1 MRKRNLTKS
10 LALVMA
16 LSTGLAGIGTYPLNA
31 KADIVSGT
39 EDVQQYVIK
48 LDAADTYEKISEE
61 YKTSI
66 IDDNITEVL
75 KDENIMVA
83 EMTEDE
89 AAELANTNGVETIEK
104 NVFVTG
110 STISNN
116 VDDKEDVFVGTDGE
130 NIHNISDIGEDGSL
144 YINEEP
150 ENTDISEEDKKNIE
164 WSLDVINANNGEYS
178 AGKEPVKVAVLD
190 SGVVATADID
200 VSKRINLIPGDEN
213 IEPLFEDFSG
223 HGTAIASIIA
233 GKDNGDGV
241 TGVNPDA
248 QIYSVKVLDEDNRAS
263 VSRIAEGIYKCID
276 ENADIINMSFGT
288 TTDSEILH
296 QAVKAAEDAG
306 ILMIA
311 AAGNRGESD
320 KQVEYPAAYPEVLA
334 VGATGTDAELSGIS
348 SDGEEVEVLAP
359 GENVAVLGIWDEV
372 NLMDGTSLSTA
383 EVTGAASVLLSMD
396 KSKSP
401 EFIRSL
407 LNTASNQ
414 NVGTGNAGIIDLSY
428 AISVYDEF
436 AGKFHEQDTEG
447 IVNTSEVKTYDEGDV
462 EASWKLLYHENAL
475 DGFKDLTASQRSI
488 LKKGLQYPDKYRF
501 GMARVEPL
509 NGFANYIADYIYL
522 GWLARYTYKNSIGS
536 ALINVGHPL
545 GDKNDNAKLS
555 MSKVREYVTHINS
568 AELKKTPQGDT
579 EGNWLDILGYI
590 PSSVSSTILRAD
602 QSYFIMGMAIHATM
616 DAYAHRGRVKGV
628 AYNGGEADDVKLE
641 GNYTEAQRHAFAL
654 RLTVAKKIAVDI
666 IEKWCE
672 AVRKNFQ
679 GVNDFSIVE
688 FYVGVHSDDSFKMQ
702 HFESYAKNSDGARWS
717 GRSSALKE
725 FFAIRTE

>member
-1 MRKRNLTKS
+1 
-10 LALVMA
+10 MA
-16 LSTGLAGIGTYPLNA
+16 VSTGLAGIGTYPLNA
-31 KADIVSGT
+31 KADIVSGI

-61 YKTSI
+61 YKTSV
-66 IDDNITEVL
+66 IDESITKVL
-75 KDENIMVA
+75 KDENIMVV

-89 AAELANTNGVETIEK
+89 AAELASNDGVETVEK
-104 NVFVTG
+104 DVFVTG

-116 VDDKEDVFVGTDGE
+116 VNDKEDVFVGTDGE
-130 NIHNISDIGEDGSL
+130 NIHDISDMEEDGSF
-144 YINEEP
+144 YIDGEP

-223 HGTAIASIIA
+223 HGTAVASIIA

-248 QIYSVKVLDEDNRAS
+248 QIYSVKVLDEDNKAS

-306 ILMIA
+306 ILMVA

-334 VGATGTDAELSGIS
+334 VGATGTDAELSGMS
-348 SDGEEVEVLAP
+348 SNGEEVEVLAP

-436 AGKFHEQDTEG
+436 VGKFHEQDTEG
-447 IVNTSEVKTYDEGDV
+447 IVNTREVKTYDEGDV
-462 EASWKLLYHENAL
+462 EASWKTAYHETIF
-475 DGFKDLTASQRSI
+475 DGYEGLSDSARRVI
-488 LKKGLQYPDKYRF
+488 KKGLIYPDKYKYNLE
-501 GMARVEPL
+501 RVQAL
-509 NGFANYIADYIYL
+509 NGFRNYIGDYIYL
-522 GWLARYTYKNSIGS
+522 AQLARNTYMNGLKK
-536 ALINVGHPL
+536 ALEDTKHPL
-545 GDKNDNAKLS
+545 GTGNTNGKESVQDVKNYIAAIDNFSNENKGG
-555 MSKVREYVTHINS
+555 VGGTW
-568 AELKKTPQGDT
+568 T
-579 EGNWLDILGYI
+579 DILGY
-590 PSSVSSTILRAD
+590 SAGTVTEEKLRND
-602 QSYFIMGMAIHATM
+602 QGRFIIGLAVHSAM
-616 DAYAHRGRVKGV
+616 DAYSHRGRVQGIP
-628 AYNGGEADDVKLE
+628 YDGTQADFQTLTG
-641 GNYTEAQRHAFAL
+641 GNYTQKQKEAFAL
-654 RLTVAKKIAVDI
+654 RWTVAKKVA
-666 IEKWCE
+666 E
-672 AVRKNFQ
+672 AIMGQWK
-679 GVNDFSIVE
+679 GEHSFSILQFHRPAHTYVE
-688 FYVGVHSDDSFKMQ
+688 GHEDETFTMQ
-702 HFESYAKNSDGARWS
+702 HFLAYAKNSDGSDWS
-717 GRSSALKE
+717 GRKAEVQK
-725 FFAIRTE
+725 FFSDRTE

>member
-16 LSTGLAGIGTYPLNA
+16 VSTGLAGIGTYPLNA

-104 NVFVTG
+104 DVFVTG

-178 AGKEPVKVAVLD
+178 VGKEPVKVAVLD

-200 VSKRINLIPGDEN
+200 VSKRINLIPWDEN
-213 IEPLFEDFSG
+213 IELLFEDFSG
-223 HGTAIASIIA
+223 HGTAIASIIS

-306 ILMIA
+306 ILMVA

-436 AGKFHEQDTEG
+436 VGKFHEQDTEG
-447 IVNTSEVKTYDEGDV
+447 IVNTREVKTYDEGDV
-462 EASWKLLYHENAL
+462 EASWKTAYHETIF
-475 DGFKDLTASQRSI
+475 DGYEGLSDSARRVI
-488 LKKGLQYPDKYRF
+488 KKGLIYPDKYKYNLE
-501 GMARVEPL
+501 RVQAL
-509 NGFANYIADYIYL
+509 NGFRNYIGDYIYL
-522 GWLARYTYKNSIGS
+522 AQLSRNTYMNGLKK
-536 ALINVGHPL
+536 ALEDTKHPL
-545 GDKNDNAKLS
+545 GTGNTNGKESVQDVKNYIAAIDNFSNENKGG
-555 MSKVREYVTHINS
+555 VGGTW
-568 AELKKTPQGDT
+568 T
-579 EGNWLDILGYI
+579 DILGY
-590 PSSVSSTILRAD
+590 SAGTVTEEKLRND
-602 QSYFIMGMAIHATM
+602 QGRFIIGLAVHSAM
-616 DAYAHRGRVKGV
+616 DAYSHRGRVQGIP
-628 AYNGGEADDVKLE
+628 YDGTQADFQTLTG
-641 GNYTEAQRHAFAL
+641 GNYTQKQKEAFAL
-654 RLTVAKKIAVDI
+654 RWTVAKKVA
-666 IEKWCE
+666 E
-672 AVRKNFQ
+672 AIMGQWK
-679 GVNDFSIVE
+679 GEHSFSILQFHRPAHTYVE
-688 FYVGVHSDDSFKMQ
+688 GHEDETFTMQ
-702 HFESYAKNSDGARWS
+702 HFLAYAKNSDGSDWS
-717 GRSSALKE
+717 GRKAEVQK
-725 FFAIRTE
+725 FFSDRTE

>member
-1 MRKRNLTKS
+1 
-10 LALVMA
+10 MA
-16 LSTGLAGIGTYPLNA
+16 VSTGLAGIGTYPLNA
-31 KADIVSGT
+31 KADIVSGI

-61 YKTSI
+61 YKTSV
-66 IDDNITEVL
+66 IDESITKVL
-75 KDENIMVA
+75 KDENIMVV

-89 AAELANTNGVETIEK
+89 AAELASNDGVETVEK
-104 NVFVTG
+104 DVFVTG

-116 VDDKEDVFVGTDGE
+116 VNDKEDVFVGTDGE

-200 VSKRINLIPGDEN
+200 VSKRINLIPWDEN
-213 IEPLFEDFSG
+213 IELLFEDFSG
-223 HGTAIASIIA
+223 HGTAIASIIS

-306 ILMIA
+306 ILMVA

-414 NVGTGNAGIIDLSY
+414 NAGTGNAGIIDLSY
-428 AISVYDEF
+428 AISVYNEF

-447 IVNTSEVKTYDEGDV
+447 IVNTRKVKTYDEGDV
-462 EASWKLLYHENAL
+462 EASWKTAYHETIF
-475 DGFKDLTASQRSI
+475 DGYEGLSDSARRVI
-488 LKKGLQYPDKYRF
+488 KKGLIYPDKYKYNLE
-501 GMARVEPL
+501 RVQAL
-509 NGFANYIADYIYL
+509 NGFRNYIGDYIYL
-522 GWLARYTYKNSIGS
+522 AQLARNTYMNGLKK
-536 ALINVGHPL
+536 ALEDTKHPL
-545 GDKNDNAKLS
+545 GTGNTNGKESVQDVKNYIAAIDNFS
-555 MSKVREYVTHINS
+555 NEN
-568 AELKKTPQGDT
+568 
-579 EGNWLDILGYI
+579 EGGVGGTWTDILGYS
-590 PSSVSSTILRAD
+590 PKTVTEERLRND
-602 QSYFIMGMAIHATM
+602 QGRFIIGLAVHSAM
-616 DAYAHRGRVKGV
+616 DAYSHRGRVQGIP
-628 AYNGGEADDVKLE
+628 YDGTQADFQTLTG
-641 GNYTEAQRHAFAL
+641 GNYTQKQKEAFAL
-654 RLTVAKKIAVDI
+654 RWTVAKKVA
-666 IEKWCE
+666 E
-672 AVRKNFQ
+672 AIMGQWK
-679 GVNDFSIVE
+679 GEHSFSILQFHRPAHTYVE
-688 FYVGVHSDDSFKMQ
+688 GHEDETFTMQ
-702 HFESYAKNSDGARWS
+702 HFLAYAKNSDGSGWS
-717 GRSSALKE
+717 GRKAEVQK
-725 FFAIRTE
+725 FFSDRTE

>member
-1 MRKRNLTKS
+1 
-10 LALVMA
+10 MA
-16 LSTGLAGIGTYPLNA
+16 VSTGLAGIGTYPLNA
-31 KADIVSGT
+31 KADIVSGI

-61 YKTSI
+61 YKTSV
-66 IDDNITEVL
+66 IDESITKVL
-75 KDENIMVA
+75 KDENIMVV

-89 AAELANTNGVETIEK
+89 AAELASNDGVETVEK
-104 NVFVTG
+104 DVFVTG

-116 VDDKEDVFVGTDGE
+116 VNDKEDVFVGTDGE

-200 VSKRINLIPGDEN
+200 VSKRINLIPWDEN
-213 IEPLFEDFSG
+213 IELLFEDFSG
-223 HGTAIASIIA
+223 HGTAIASIIS

-306 ILMIA
+306 ILMVA

-414 NVGTGNAGIIDLSY
+414 NAGTGNAGIIDLSY

-447 IVNTSEVKTYDEGDV
+447 IVNTRKVKTYDEGDV
-462 EASWKLLYHENAL
+462 EASWKTAYHETIF
-475 DGFKDLTASQRSI
+475 DGYEGLSDSARRVI
-488 LKKGLQYPDKYRF
+488 KKGLIYPDKYKYNLE
-501 GMARVEPL
+501 RVQAL
-509 NGFANYIADYIYL
+509 NGFRNYIGDYIYL
-522 GWLARYTYKNSIGS
+522 AQLARNTYMNG
-536 ALINVGHPL
+536 
-545 GDKNDNAKLS
+545 
-555 MSKVREYVTHINS
+555 
-568 AELKKTPQGDT
+568 LKKAGVTLNRKMLSEIAIADPQGFT
-579 EGNWLDILGYI
+579 
-590 PSSVSSTILRAD
+590 
-602 QSYFIMGMAIHATM
+602 
-616 DAYAHRGRVKGV
+616 
-628 AYNGGEADDVKLE
+628 
-641 GNYTEAQRHAFAL
+641 AL
-654 RLTVAKKIAVDI
+654 VEKAKA
-666 IEKWCE
+666 
-672 AVRKNFQ
+672 
-679 GVNDFSIVE
+679 
-688 FYVGVHSDDSFKMQ
+688 
-702 HFESYAKNSDGARWS
+702 
-717 GRSSALKE
+717 AL
-725 FFAIRTE
+725 

>member
-16 LSTGLAGIGTYPLNA
+16 VSTGLAGIGTYPLNA

-104 NVFVTG
+104 DVFVTG

-178 AGKEPVKVAVLD
+178 VGKEPVKVAVLD

-306 ILMIA
+306 ILMVA

-436 AGKFHEQDTEG
+436 VGKFHEQDTEG
-447 IVNTSEVKTYDEGDV
+447 IVNTREVKTYDEGDV
-462 EASWKLLYHENAL
+462 EASWKTAYHETIF
-475 DGFKDLTASQRSI
+475 DGYEGLSDSARRVI
-488 LKKGLQYPDKYRF
+488 KKGLIYPDKYKYNLE
-501 GMARVEPL
+501 RVQAL
-509 NGFANYIADYIYL
+509 NGFRNYIGDYIYL
-522 GWLARYTYKNSIGS
+522 AQLARNTYMNGLKK
-536 ALINVGHPL
+536 ALEDTKHPL
-545 GDKNDNAKLS
+545 GTGNTNGKESVQDVKNYIAAIDNFSNENKGG
-555 MSKVREYVTHINS
+555 VGGTW
-568 AELKKTPQGDT
+568 T
-579 EGNWLDILGYI
+579 DILGY
-590 PSSVSSTILRAD
+590 SAGTVTEEKLRND
-602 QSYFIMGMAIHATM
+602 QGRFIIGLAVHSAM
-616 DAYAHRGRVKGV
+616 DAYSHRGRVQGIPYDGTQ
-628 AYNGGEADDVKLE
+628 ADFQTLTGGGEL
-641 GNYTEAQRHAFAL
+641 YTKTKR
-654 RLTVAKKIAVDI
+654 
-666 IEKWCE
+666 
-672 AVRKNFQ
+672 
-679 GVNDFSIVE
+679 SIC
-688 FYVGVHSDDSFKMQ
+688 
-702 HFESYAKNSDGARWS
+702 FEMDCC
-717 GRSSALKE
+717 
-725 FFAIRTE
+725 

>member
-1 MRKRNLTKS
+1 MET
-10 LALVMA
+10 V
-16 LSTGLAGIGTYPLNA
+16 
-31 KADIVSGT
+31 
-39 EDVQQYVIK
+39 
-48 LDAADTYEKISEE
+48 EK
-61 YKTSI
+61 
-66 IDDNITEVL
+66 D
-75 KDENIMVA
+75 
-83 EMTEDE
+83 
-89 AAELANTNGVETIEK
+89 
-104 NVFVTG
+104 VFVTG

-116 VDDKEDVFVGTDGE
+116 VNDKEDVFVGTDGE
-130 NIHNISDIGEDGSL
+130 NIHDISDMEEDGSF
-144 YINEEP
+144 YIDGEP

-223 HGTAIASIIA
+223 HGTAVASIIA

-248 QIYSVKVLDEDNRAS
+248 QIYSVKVLDEDNKAS

-306 ILMIA
+306 ILMVA

-348 SDGEEVEVLAP
+348 SNGEEVEVLAP

-372 NLMDGTSLSTA
+372 NLMDGTSLSAA

-407 LNTASNQ
+407 LNVDSSQ
-414 NVGTGNAGIIDLSY
+414 NIGTGNAGIIDLSY

-436 AGKFHEQDTEG
+436 AGKFHEQAAEE
-447 IVNTSEVKTYDEGDV
+447 IVNTREVKTYDEGDV
-462 EASWKLLYHENAL
+462 EASWKLSYHESAL
-475 DGFKDLTASQRSI
+475 DSFKDLESGQRKI

-501 GMARVEPL
+501 NMERVEPL
-509 NGFANYIADYIYL
+509 NGFANYIGDYIYL
-522 GWLARYTYKNSIGS
+522 CWLARYTYKNNLED
-536 ALINVGHPL
+536 ALKNVAHPL
-545 GDKNDNAKLS
+545 GDGNTNGDK
-555 MSKVREYVTHINS
+555 SKATVKTYMRHIS
-568 AELKKTPQGDT
+568 D
-579 EGNWLDILGYI
+579 EGKWTDILGYS
-590 PSSVSSTILRAD
+590 PVVPPESVVRKD
-602 QSYFIMGMAIHATM
+602 QAYFMIGMAIHATM
-616 DAYAHRGRVKGV
+616 DSYAHRGRVKGV
-628 AYNGGEADDVKLE
+628 PYNGSQADDIILE
-641 GNYTEAQRHAFAL
+641 GNYTQAQKNAFAL
-654 RLTVAKKIAVDI
+654 RLTIAKKIAIII
-666 IEKWCE
+666 IEKWCTD
-672 AVRKNFQ
+672 VRNNFQ
-679 GVNDFSIVE
+679 GIEDFSIME
-688 FYVGVHSDDSFKMQ
+688 FYISDHEYGTFTMEHFKT
-702 HFESYAKNSDGARWS
+702 YAQNSDRARWAN
-717 GRSSALKE
+717 RSSVLKT
-725 FFAIRTE
+725 FFTDRTE

>member
-16 LSTGLAGIGTYPLNA
+16 VSTGLAGIGTYPLNA

-61 YKTSI
+61 YKTSV
-66 IDDNITEVL
+66 IDESITKVL
-75 KDENIMVA
+75 KDENIMVV

-89 AAELANTNGVETIEK
+89 AAELASNDGVETVEK
-104 NVFVTG
+104 DVFVTG

-116 VDDKEDVFVGTDGE
+116 VNDKEDVFVGTDGE
-130 NIHNISDIGEDGSL
+130 NIHDISDMEEDGSF
-144 YINEEP
+144 YIDGEP

-223 HGTAIASIIA
+223 HGTAVASIIA

-248 QIYSVKVLDEDNRAS
+248 QIYSVKVLDEDNKAS

-306 ILMIA
+306 ILMVA

-334 VGATGTDAELSGIS
+334 VGATGTDAELSGMS
-348 SDGEEVEVLAP
+348 SNGEEVEVLAP

-436 AGKFHEQDTEG
+436 VGKFHEQDTEG
-447 IVNTSEVKTYDEGDV
+447 IVNTREVKTYDEGDV
-462 EASWKLLYHENAL
+462 EASWKTAYHETIF
-475 DGFKDLTASQRSI
+475 DGYEGLSDSARRVI
-488 LKKGLQYPDKYRF
+488 KKGLIYPDKYKYNLE
-501 GMARVEPL
+501 RVQAL
-509 NGFANYIADYIYL
+509 NGFRNYIGDYIYL
-522 GWLARYTYKNSIGS
+522 AQLARNTYMNGLKK
-536 ALINVGHPL
+536 ALEDTKHPL
-545 GDKNDNAKLS
+545 GTGNTNGKESVQDVKNYIAAIDNFSNENKGG
-555 MSKVREYVTHINS
+555 VGGTW
-568 AELKKTPQGDT
+568 T
-579 EGNWLDILGYI
+579 DILGY
-590 PSSVSSTILRAD
+590 SAGTVTEEKLRND
-602 QSYFIMGMAIHATM
+602 QGRFIIGLAVHSAM
-616 DAYAHRGRVKGV
+616 DAYSHRGRVQGIP
-628 AYNGGEADDVKLE
+628 YDGTQADFQTLTG
-641 GNYTEAQRHAFAL
+641 GNYTQKQKEAFAL
-654 RLTVAKKIAVDI
+654 RWTVAKKVA
-666 IEKWCE
+666 E
-672 AVRKNFQ
+672 AIMGQWK
-679 GVNDFSIVE
+679 GEHSFSILQFHRPAHTYVE
-688 FYVGVHSDDSFKMQ
+688 GHEDETFTMQ
-702 HFESYAKNSDGARWS
+702 HFLAYAKNSDGSDWS
-717 GRSSALKE
+717 GRKAEVQK
-725 FFAIRTE
+725 FFSDRTE

>member
-1 MRKRNLTKS
+1 
-10 LALVMA
+10 
-16 LSTGLAGIGTYPLNA
+16 
-31 KADIVSGT
+31 
-39 EDVQQYVIK
+39 
-48 LDAADTYEKISEE
+48 
-61 YKTSI
+61 
-66 IDDNITEVL
+66 
-75 KDENIMVA
+75 MVA

-104 NVFVTG
+104 DVFVTG

-178 AGKEPVKVAVLD
+178 VGKEPVKVAVLD

-306 ILMIA
+306 ILMVA

-383 EVTGAASVLLSMD
+383 EVTGAASVLLSID

-436 AGKFHEQDTEG
+436 VGKFHEQDTEG
-447 IVNTSEVKTYDEGDV
+447 IVNTREVKTYDEGDV
-462 EASWKLLYHENAL
+462 EASWKTAYHETIF
-475 DGFKDLTASQRSI
+475 DGYEGLSDSARRVI
-488 LKKGLQYPDKYRF
+488 KKGLIYPDKYKYNLE
-501 GMARVEPL
+501 RVQAL
-509 NGFANYIADYIYL
+509 NGFRNYIGDYIYL
-522 GWLARYTYKNSIGS
+522 AQLARNTYMNGLKK
-536 ALINVGHPL
+536 ALEDTKHPL
-545 GDKNDNAKLS
+545 GTGNTNGKESVQDVKNYIAAIDNFSNENKGG
-555 MSKVREYVTHINS
+555 VGGTW
-568 AELKKTPQGDT
+568 T
-579 EGNWLDILGYI
+579 DILGY
-590 PSSVSSTILRAD
+590 SAGTVTEEKLRND
-602 QSYFIMGMAIHATM
+602 QGRFIIGLAVHSAM
-616 DAYAHRGRVKGV
+616 DAYSHRGRVQGIP
-628 AYNGGEADDVKLE
+628 YDGTQADFQTLTG
-641 GNYTEAQRHAFAL
+641 GNYTQKQKEAFAL
-654 RLTVAKKIAVDI
+654 RWTVAKKVA
-666 IEKWCE
+666 E
-672 AVRKNFQ
+672 AIMGQWK
-679 GVNDFSIVE
+679 GEHSFSILQFHRPAHTYVE
-688 FYVGVHSDDSFKMQ
+688 GHEDETFTMQ
-702 HFESYAKNSDGARWS
+702 HFLAYAKNSDGSDWS
-717 GRSSALKE
+717 GRKAEVQK
-725 FFAIRTE
+725 FFSDRTE

>member
-16 LSTGLAGIGTYPLNA
+16 VSTGLAGIGTYPLNA

-104 NVFVTG
+104 DVFVTG

-178 AGKEPVKVAVLD
+178 VGKEPVKVAVLD

-200 VSKRINLIPGDEN
+200 VSKRINLISGDEN

-306 ILMIA
+306 ILMVA

-436 AGKFHEQDTEG
+436 VGKFHEQDTEG
-447 IVNTSEVKTYDEGDV
+447 IVNTREVKTYDEGDV
-462 EASWKLLYHENAL
+462 EASWKTAYHETIF
-475 DGFKDLTASQRSI
+475 DGYEGLSDSARRVI
-488 LKKGLQYPDKYRF
+488 KKGLIYPDKYKYNLE
-501 GMARVEPL
+501 RVQAL
-509 NGFANYIADYIYL
+509 NGFRNYIGDYIYL
-522 GWLARYTYKNSIGS
+522 AQLARNTYMNGLKK
-536 ALINVGHPL
+536 ALEDTKHPL
-545 GDKNDNAKLS
+545 GTGNTNGKESVQDVKNYIAAIDNFSNENKGG
-555 MSKVREYVTHINS
+555 VGGTW
-568 AELKKTPQGDT
+568 T
-579 EGNWLDILGYI
+579 DILGY
-590 PSSVSSTILRAD
+590 SAGTVTEEKLRND
-602 QSYFIMGMAIHATM
+602 QGRFIIGLAVHSAM
-616 DAYAHRGRVKGV
+616 DAYSHRGRVQGIP
-628 AYNGGEADDVKLE
+628 YDGTQADFQTLTG
-641 GNYTEAQRHAFAL
+641 GNYTQKQKEAFAL
-654 RLTVAKKIAVDI
+654 RWTVAKKVA
-666 IEKWCE
+666 E
-672 AVRKNFQ
+672 AIMGQWK
-679 GVNDFSIVE
+679 GEHSFSILQFHRPAHTYVE
-688 FYVGVHSDDSFKMQ
+688 GHEDETSTMQ
-702 HFESYAKNSDGARWS
+702 HFLAYAKNSDGSDWS
-717 GRSSALKE
+717 GRKAEVQK
-725 FFAIRTE
+725 FFSDRTE

>member
-16 LSTGLAGIGTYPLNA
+16 VSTGLAGIGTYPLNA

-104 NVFVTG
+104 DVFVTG

-178 AGKEPVKVAVLD
+178 VGKEPVKVAVLD

-223 HGTAIASIIA
+223 HGMAIASIIA

-306 ILMIA
+306 ILMVA

-436 AGKFHEQDTEG
+436 VGKFHEQDTEG
-447 IVNTSEVKTYDEGDV
+447 IVNTREVKTYDEGDV
-462 EASWKLLYHENAL
+462 EASWKTAYHETIF
-475 DGFKDLTASQRSI
+475 DGYEGLSDSARRVI
-488 LKKGLQYPDKYRF
+488 KKGLIYPDKYKYNLE
-501 GMARVEPL
+501 RVQAL
-509 NGFANYIADYIYL
+509 NGFRNYIGDYIYL
-522 GWLARYTYKNSIGS
+522 AQLARNTYMNGLKK
-536 ALINVGHPL
+536 ALEDTKHPL
-545 GDKNDNAKLS
+545 GTGNTNGKESVQDVKNYIAAIDNFSNENKGG
-555 MSKVREYVTHINS
+555 VGGTW
-568 AELKKTPQGDT
+568 T
-579 EGNWLDILGYI
+579 DILGY
-590 PSSVSSTILRAD
+590 SAGTVTEEKLRND
-602 QSYFIMGMAIHATM
+602 QGRFIIGLAVHSAM
-616 DAYAHRGRVKGV
+616 DAYSHRGRVQGIP
-628 AYNGGEADDVKLE
+628 YDGTQADFQTLTG
-641 GNYTEAQRHAFAL
+641 GNYTQKQKEAFAL
-654 RLTVAKKIAVDI
+654 RWTVAKKVA
-666 IEKWCE
+666 E
-672 AVRKNFQ
+672 AIMGQWK
-679 GVNDFSIVE
+679 GEHSFSILQFHRPAHTYVE
-688 FYVGVHSDDSFKMQ
+688 GHEDETFTMQ
-702 HFESYAKNSDGARWS
+702 HFLAYAKNSDGSDWS
-717 GRSSALKE
+717 GRKAEVQK
-725 FFAIRTE
+725 FFSDRTE

>member
-1 MRKRNLTKS
+1 MRKRNLIKS

-16 LSTGLAGIGTYPLNA
+16 VSTGLAGIGTYPLNA
-31 KADIVSGT
+31 KADIVSGI

-61 YKTSI
+61 YKTSV
-66 IDDNITEVL
+66 IDESITKVL
-75 KDENIMVA
+75 KDENIMVV

-89 AAELANTNGVETIEK
+89 AAELASNDGVETVEK
-104 NVFVTG
+104 DVFVTG

-116 VDDKEDVFVGTDGE
+116 VNDKEDVFVGTDGE
-130 NIHNISDIGEDGSL
+130 NIHDISDMEEDGSF
-144 YINEEP
+144 YIDGEP

-223 HGTAIASIIA
+223 HGTAVASIIA

-248 QIYSVKVLDEDNRAS
+248 QIYSVKVLDEDNKAS

-306 ILMIA
+306 ILMVA

-334 VGATGTDAELSGIS
+334 VGATGTDAELSGMS
-348 SDGEEVEVLAP
+348 SNGEEVEVLAP

-436 AGKFHEQDTEG
+436 VGKFHEQDTEG
-447 IVNTSEVKTYDEGDV
+447 IVNTREVKTYDEGDV
-462 EASWKLLYHENAL
+462 EASWKTAYHETIF
-475 DGFKDLTASQRSI
+475 DGYEGLSDSARRVI
-488 LKKGLQYPDKYRF
+488 KKGLIYPDKYKYNLE
-501 GMARVEPL
+501 RVQAL
-509 NGFANYIADYIYL
+509 NGFRNYIGDYIYL
-522 GWLARYTYKNSIGS
+522 AQLARNTYMNGLKK
-536 ALINVGHPL
+536 ALEDTKHPL
-545 GDKNDNAKLS
+545 GTGNTNGKESVQDVKNYIAAIDNFSNENKGG
-555 MSKVREYVTHINS
+555 VGGTW
-568 AELKKTPQGDT
+568 T
-579 EGNWLDILGYI
+579 DILGY
-590 PSSVSSTILRAD
+590 SAGTVTEEKLRND
-602 QSYFIMGMAIHATM
+602 QGRFIIGLAVHSAM
-616 DAYAHRGRVKGV
+616 DAYSHRGRVQGIP
-628 AYNGGEADDVKLE
+628 YDGTQADFQTLTG
-641 GNYTEAQRHAFAL
+641 GNYTQKQKEAFAL
-654 RLTVAKKIAVDI
+654 RWTVAKKVA
-666 IEKWCE
+666 E
-672 AVRKNFQ
+672 AIMGQWK
-679 GVNDFSIVE
+679 GEHSFSILQFHRPAHTYVE
-688 FYVGVHSDDSFKMQ
+688 GHEDETFTMQ
-702 HFESYAKNSDGARWS
+702 HFLAYAKNSDGSDWS
-717 GRSSALKE
+717 GRKAEVQK
-725 FFAIRTE
+725 FFSDRTE

>member
-16 LSTGLAGIGTYPLNA
+16 VSTGLAGIGTYPLNA

-104 NVFVTG
+104 DVFVTG

-178 AGKEPVKVAVLD
+178 VGKEPVKVAVLD

-306 ILMIA
+306 ILMVA

-436 AGKFHEQDTEG
+436 VGKFHEQDTEG
-447 IVNTSEVKTYDEGDV
+447 IVNTREVKTYDEGDV
-462 EASWKLLYHENAL
+462 EASWKTAYHETIF
-475 DGFKDLTASQRSI
+475 DGYEGLSDSARRVI
-488 LKKGLQYPDKYRF
+488 KKGLIYPDKYKYNLE
-501 GMARVEPL
+501 RVQAL
-509 NGFANYIADYIYL
+509 NGFRNYIGDYIYL
-522 GWLARYTYKNSIGS
+522 AQLARNTYMNGLKK
-536 ALINVGHPL
+536 ALEDTKHPL
-545 GDKNDNAKLS
+545 GTGNTNGKESVQDVKNYIAAIDNFSNENKGG
-555 MSKVREYVTHINS
+555 VGGTW
-568 AELKKTPQGDT
+568 T
-579 EGNWLDILGYI
+579 DILGY
-590 PSSVSSTILRAD
+590 SAGTVTEEKLRND
-602 QSYFIMGMAIHATM
+602 QGCFIIGLAVHSAM
-616 DAYAHRGRVKGV
+616 DAYSHRGRVQGIP
-628 AYNGGEADDVKLE
+628 YDGTQADFQTLTG
-641 GNYTEAQRHAFAL
+641 GNYTQKQKEAFAL
-654 RLTVAKKIAVDI
+654 RWTVAKKVA
-666 IEKWCE
+666 E
-672 AVRKNFQ
+672 AIMGQWK
-679 GVNDFSIVE
+679 GEHSFSILQFHRPAHTYVE
-688 FYVGVHSDDSFKMQ
+688 GHEDETFTMQ
-702 HFESYAKNSDGARWS
+702 HFLAYAKNSDGSDWS
-717 GRSSALKE
+717 GRKAEVQK
-725 FFAIRTE
+725 FFSDRTE

>member
-16 LSTGLAGIGTYPLNA
+16 VSTGLAGIGTYPLNA

-104 NVFVTG
+104 DVFVTG

-178 AGKEPVKVAVLD
+178 VGKEPVKVAVLD

-306 ILMIA
+306 ILMVA

-436 AGKFHEQDTEG
+436 VGKFHEQDTEG
-447 IVNTSEVKTYDEGDV
+447 IVNTREVKTYDEGDV
-462 EASWKLLYHENAL
+462 EASWKTAYHETIF
-475 DGFKDLTASQRSI
+475 DGYEGLSDSARRVI
-488 LKKGLQYPDKYRF
+488 KKGLIYPDKYKYNLE
-501 GMARVEPL
+501 RVQAL
-509 NGFANYIADYIYL
+509 NGFRNYIGDYIYL
-522 GWLARYTYKNSIGS
+522 AQLARNTYMNGLKK
-536 ALINVGHPL
+536 ALEDTKHPL
-545 GDKNDNAKLS
+545 GTGNTNGKESVQDVKNYIAAIDNFSNENKGG
-555 MSKVREYVTHINS
+555 VGGTW
-568 AELKKTPQGDT
+568 T
-579 EGNWLDILGYI
+579 DILGY
-590 PSSVSSTILRAD
+590 SAGTVTEEKLRND
-602 QSYFIMGMAIHATM
+602 QGRFIIGLAVHSAM
-616 DAYAHRGRVKGV
+616 DAYSHRGRV
-628 AYNGGEADDVKLE
+628 
-641 GNYTEAQRHAFAL
+641 
-654 RLTVAKKIAVDI
+654 
-666 IEKWCE
+666 
-672 AVRKNFQ
+672 Q
-679 GVNDFSIVE
+679 GIP
-688 FYVGVHSDDSFKMQ
+688 Y
-702 HFESYAKNSDGARWS
+702 DG
-717 GRSSALKE
+717 
-725 FFAIRTE
+725 T

>member
-16 LSTGLAGIGTYPLNA
+16 VSTGLAGIGTYPLNA

-104 NVFVTG
+104 DVFVTG

-178 AGKEPVKVAVLD
+178 VGKEPVKVAVLD

-306 ILMIA
+306 ILMVA

-436 AGKFHEQDTEG
+436 VGKFHEQDTEG
-447 IVNTSEVKTYDEGDV
+447 IVNTREVKTYDEGDV
-462 EASWKLLYHENAL
+462 EASWKTAYHETIF
-475 DGFKDLTASQRSI
+475 DGYEGLSDSARRVI
-488 LKKGLQYPDKYRF
+488 KKGLIYPDKYKYNLE
-501 GMARVEPL
+501 RVQAL
-509 NGFANYIADYIYL
+509 NGFRNYIGDYIYL
-522 GWLARYTYKNSIGS
+522 AQLARNTYMNGLKK
-536 ALINVGHPL
+536 ALEDTKHPL
-545 GDKNDNAKLS
+545 GTGNTNGKESVQDVKNYIAAIDNFSNENKGG
-555 MSKVREYVTHINS
+555 VGGTW
-568 AELKKTPQGDT
+568 T
-579 EGNWLDILGYI
+579 DILGY
-590 PSSVSSTILRAD
+590 SAGTVTEEKLRND
-602 QSYFIMGMAIHATM
+602 QGRFIIGLAVHSAM
-616 DAYAHRGRVKGV
+616 DAYSHRGRVQGIPYDGTQ
-628 AYNGGEADDVKLE
+628 ADFQTLTGGIIHK
-641 GNYTEAQRHAFAL
+641 N
-654 RLTVAKKIAVDI
+654 KK
-666 IEKWCE
+666 K
-672 AVRKNFQ
+672 
-679 GVNDFSIVE
+679 
-688 FYVGVHSDDSFKMQ
+688 H
-702 HFESYAKNSDGARWS
+702 
-717 GRSSALKE
+717 LL
-725 FFAIRTE
+725 

>member
-16 LSTGLAGIGTYPLNA
+16 VSTGLAGIGTYPLNA

-104 NVFVTG
+104 DVFVTG

-130 NIHNISDIGEDGSL
+130 NIHNISDIGEDGSH

-178 AGKEPVKVAVLD
+178 VGKEPVKVAVLD

-306 ILMIA
+306 ILMEA
-311 AAGNRGESD
+311 AAGNRVESD

-436 AGKFHEQDTEG
+436 VGKFHEQDTEG
-447 IVNTSEVKTYDEGDV
+447 IVNTREVKTYDEGDV
-462 EASWKLLYHENAL
+462 EASWKTAYHETIF
-475 DGFKDLTASQRSI
+475 DGYEGLSDSARRVI
-488 LKKGLQYPDKYRF
+488 KKGLIYPDKYKYNLE
-501 GMARVEPL
+501 RVQAL
-509 NGFANYIADYIYL
+509 NGFRNYIGDYIYL
-522 GWLARYTYKNSIGS
+522 AQLARNTYMNGLKK
-536 ALINVGHPL
+536 ALEDTKHPL
-545 GDKNDNAKLS
+545 GTGNTNGKESVQDVKNYIAAIDNFSNENKGG
-555 MSKVREYVTHINS
+555 VGGTW
-568 AELKKTPQGDT
+568 T
-579 EGNWLDILGYI
+579 DILGY
-590 PSSVSSTILRAD
+590 SAGTVTEEKLRND
-602 QSYFIMGMAIHATM
+602 QGRFIIGLAVHSAM
-616 DAYAHRGRVKGV
+616 DAYSHRGRVQGIP
-628 AYNGGEADDVKLE
+628 YDGTQADFQTLTG
-641 GNYTEAQRHAFAL
+641 GNYTQKQKEAFAL
-654 RLTVAKKIAVDI
+654 RWTVAKKVA
-666 IEKWCE
+666 E
-672 AVRKNFQ
+672 AIMGQWK
-679 GVNDFSIVE
+679 GEHSFSILQFHRPAHTYVE
-688 FYVGVHSDDSFKMQ
+688 GHEDETFTMQ
-702 HFESYAKNSDGARWS
+702 HFLAYAKNSDGSDWS
-717 GRSSALKE
+717 GRKAEVQK
-725 FFAIRTE
+725 FFSDRTE

>member
-16 LSTGLAGIGTYPLNA
+16 VSTGLAGIGTYPLNA

-104 NVFVTG
+104 DVFVTG

-178 AGKEPVKVAVLD
+178 VGKEPVKVAVLD

-306 ILMIA
+306 ILMVA

-436 AGKFHEQDTEG
+436 VGKFHEQDTEG
-447 IVNTSEVKTYDEGDV
+447 IVNTREVKTYDEGDV
-462 EASWKLLYHENAL
+462 EASWKTAYHETIF
-475 DGFKDLTASQRSI
+475 DGYEGLSDSARRVI
-488 LKKGLQYPDKYRF
+488 KKGLIYPDKYKYNLE
-501 GMARVEPL
+501 RVQAL
-509 NGFANYIADYIYL
+509 NGFRNYIGDYIYL
-522 GWLARYTYKNSIGS
+522 AQLARNTYMNGLKK
-536 ALINVGHPL
+536 ALEDTKHPL
-545 GDKNDNAKLS
+545 GTGNTNGKESVQDVKNYIAAIDNFSNENKGG
-555 MSKVREYVTHINS
+555 VGGTW
-568 AELKKTPQGDT
+568 T
-579 EGNWLDILGYI
+579 DILGY
-590 PSSVSSTILRAD
+590 SAGTVTEEKLRND
-602 QSYFIMGMAIHATM
+602 QGRFIIGLAVHSAM
-616 DAYAHRGRVKGV
+616 DAYSHRGRVQGIPYDGTQ
-628 AYNGGEADDVKLE
+628 ADFQTLTGG
-641 GNYTEAQRHAFAL
+641 GNYTQKQKEAFAL
-654 RLTVAKKIAVDI
+654 RWTVAKKVA
-666 IEKWCE
+666 E
-672 AVRKNFQ
+672 AIMGQWK
-679 GVNDFSIVE
+679 GEHSFSILQFHRPAHTYVE
-688 FYVGVHSDDSFKMQ
+688 GHEDETFTMQ
-702 HFESYAKNSDGARWS
+702 HFLAYAKNSDGSDWS
-717 GRSSALKE
+717 GRKAEVQK
-725 FFAIRTE
+725 FFSDRTE

>member
-16 LSTGLAGIGTYPLNA
+16 VSTGLAGIGTYPLNA

-104 NVFVTG
+104 DVFVTG

-178 AGKEPVKVAVLD
+178 VGKEPVKVAVLD

-306 ILMIA
+306 ILMVA

-436 AGKFHEQDTEG
+436 VGKFHEQDTEG
-447 IVNTSEVKTYDEGDV
+447 IVNTREVKTYDEGDV
-462 EASWKLLYHENAL
+462 EASWKTAYHETIF
-475 DGFKDLTASQRSI
+475 DGYEGLSDSARRVI
-488 LKKGLQYPDKYRF
+488 KKGLIYPDKYKYNLE
-501 GMARVEPL
+501 RVQAL
-509 NGFANYIADYIYL
+509 NGFRNYIGDYIYL
-522 GWLARYTYKNSIGS
+522 AQLARNTYMNGLKK
-536 ALINVGHPL
+536 ALEDTKHPL
-545 GDKNDNAKLS
+545 GTGNTNGKESVQAVS
-555 MSKVREYVTHINS
+555 YTH
-568 AELKKTPQGDT
+568 
-579 EGNWLDILGYI
+579 
-590 PSSVSSTILRAD
+590 LRAHET
-602 QSYFIMGMAIHATM
+602 S
-616 DAYAHRGRVKGV
+616 V
-628 AYNGGEADDVKLE
+628 
-641 GNYTEAQRHAFAL
+641 
-654 RLTVAKKIAVDI
+654 
-666 IEKWCE
+666 
-672 AVRKNFQ
+672 
-679 GVNDFSIVE
+679 
-688 FYVGVHSDDSFKMQ
+688 
-702 HFESYAKNSDGARWS
+702 
-717 GRSSALKE
+717 
-725 FFAIRTE
+725 

>member
-16 LSTGLAGIGTYPLNA
+16 VSTGLAGIGTYPLNA

-104 NVFVTG
+104 DVFVTG

-178 AGKEPVKVAVLD
+178 VGKEPVKVAVLD

-200 VSKRINLIPGDEN
+200 VSKRINLISGDEN

-263 VSRIAEGIYKCID
+263 VSLIAEGIYKCID

-306 ILMIA
+306 ILMVA

-436 AGKFHEQDTEG
+436 VGKFHEQDTEG
-447 IVNTSEVKTYDEGDV
+447 IVNTREVKTYDEGDV
-462 EASWKLLYHENAL
+462 EASWKTAYHETIF
-475 DGFKDLTASQRSI
+475 DGYEGLSDSARRVI
-488 LKKGLQYPDKYRF
+488 KKGLIYPDKYKYNLE
-501 GMARVEPL
+501 RVQAL
-509 NGFANYIADYIYL
+509 NGFRNYIGDYIYL
-522 GWLARYTYKNSIGS
+522 AQLARNTYMNGLKK
-536 ALINVGHPL
+536 ALEDTKHPL
-545 GDKNDNAKLS
+545 GTGNTNGKESVQDVKNYIAAIDNFSNENKGG
-555 MSKVREYVTHINS
+555 VGGTW
-568 AELKKTPQGDT
+568 T
-579 EGNWLDILGYI
+579 DILGY
-590 PSSVSSTILRAD
+590 SAGTVTEEKLRND
-602 QSYFIMGMAIHATM
+602 QGRFIIGLAVHSAM
-616 DAYAHRGRVKGV
+616 DAYSHRGRVQGIP
-628 AYNGGEADDVKLE
+628 YDGTQADFQTLTG
-641 GNYTEAQRHAFAL
+641 GNYTQKQKEAFAL
-654 RLTVAKKIAVDI
+654 RWTVAKKVA
-666 IEKWCE
+666 E
-672 AVRKNFQ
+672 AIMGQWK
-679 GVNDFSIVE
+679 GEHSFSILQFHRPAHTYVE
-688 FYVGVHSDDSFKMQ
+688 GHEDETFTMQ
-702 HFESYAKNSDGARWS
+702 HFLAYAKNSDGDRKS
-717 GRSSALKE
+717 VV
-725 FFAIRTE
+725 

>member
-1 MRKRNLTKS
+1 MRKRKKKKS

-16 LSTGLAGIGTYPLNA
+16 VSTGLAGIGTYPLNA

-104 NVFVTG
+104 DVFVTG

-178 AGKEPVKVAVLD
+178 VGKEPVKVAVLD

-200 VSKRINLIPGDEN
+200 VSKRINLISGDEN

-306 ILMIA
+306 ILMVA

-436 AGKFHEQDTEG
+436 VGKFHEQDTEG
-447 IVNTSEVKTYDEGDV
+447 IVNTREVKTYDEGDV
-462 EASWKLLYHENAL
+462 EASWKTAYHETIF
-475 DGFKDLTASQRSI
+475 DGYEGLSDSARRVI
-488 LKKGLQYPDKYRF
+488 KKGLIYPDKYKYNLE
-501 GMARVEPL
+501 RVQAL
-509 NGFANYIADYIYL
+509 NGFRNYIGDYIYL
-522 GWLARYTYKNSIGS
+522 AQLARNTYMNGLKK
-536 ALINVGHPL
+536 ALEDTKHPL
-545 GDKNDNAKLS
+545 GTGNTNGKESVQDVKNYIAAIDNFSNENKGG
-555 MSKVREYVTHINS
+555 VGGTW
-568 AELKKTPQGDT
+568 T
-579 EGNWLDILGYI
+579 DILGY
-590 PSSVSSTILRAD
+590 SAGTVTEEKLRND
-602 QSYFIMGMAIHATM
+602 QGRFIIGLAVHSAM
-616 DAYAHRGRVKGV
+616 DAYSHRGRVQGIP
-628 AYNGGEADDVKLE
+628 YDGTQADFQTLTG
-641 GNYTEAQRHAFAL
+641 GNYTQKQKEAFAL
-654 RLTVAKKIAVDI
+654 RWTVAKKVA
-666 IEKWCE
+666 E
-672 AVRKNFQ
+672 AIMGQWK
-679 GVNDFSIVE
+679 GEHSFSILQFHRPAHTYVE
-688 FYVGVHSDDSFKMQ
+688 GHEDETFTMQ
-702 HFESYAKNSDGARWS
+702 HFLAYAKNSDGSDWS
-717 GRSSALKE
+717 GRKAEVQK
-725 FFAIRTE
+725 FFSDRTE

>member
-16 LSTGLAGIGTYPLNA
+16 VSTGLAGIGTYPLNA

-104 NVFVTG
+104 DVFVTG

-178 AGKEPVKVAVLD
+178 VGKEPVKVAVLD

-306 ILMIA
+306 ILMVA

-436 AGKFHEQDTEG
+436 VGKFHEQDTEG
-447 IVNTSEVKTYDEGDV
+447 IVNTREVKTYDEGDV
-462 EASWKLLYHENAL
+462 EASWKTAYHETIF
-475 DGFKDLTASQRSI
+475 DGYEGLSDSARRVI
-488 LKKGLQYPDKYRF
+488 KKGLIYPDKYKYNLE
-501 GMARVEPL
+501 RVQAL
-509 NGFANYIADYIYL
+509 NGFRNYIGDYIYL
-522 GWLARYTYKNSIGS
+522 AQLARNTYMNGLKK
-536 ALINVGHPL
+536 ALEDTKHPL
-545 GDKNDNAKLS
+545 GTGNTNGKESVQDVKNYIAAIDNFSNENKGG
-555 MSKVREYVTHINS
+555 VGGTW
-568 AELKKTPQGDT
+568 T
-579 EGNWLDILGYI
+579 DILGY
-590 PSSVSSTILRAD
+590 SAGTVTEEKLRND
-602 QSYFIMGMAIHATM
+602 QGRFIIGLAVHSAM
-616 DAYAHRGRVKGV
+616 DAYSHRGRVQGIPYDGTQ
-628 AYNGGEADDVKLE
+628 ADFQTLTGGGIIHK
-641 GNYTEAQRHAFAL
+641 N
-654 RLTVAKKIAVDI
+654 KK
-666 IEKWCE
+666 K
-672 AVRKNFQ
+672 
-679 GVNDFSIVE
+679 
-688 FYVGVHSDDSFKMQ
+688 H
-702 HFESYAKNSDGARWS
+702 
-717 GRSSALKE
+717 LL
-725 FFAIRTE
+725 

>member
-16 LSTGLAGIGTYPLNA
+16 VSTGLAGIGTYPLNA

-104 NVFVTG
+104 DVFVTG

-178 AGKEPVKVAVLD
+178 VGKEPVKVAVLD

-200 VSKRINLIPGDEN
+200 VSKRINLISGDEN

-306 ILMIA
+306 ILMV
-311 AAGNRGESD
+311 GSR
-320 KQVEYPAAYPEVLA
+320 VYCLA
-334 VGATGTDAELSGIS
+334 C
-348 SDGEEVEVLAP
+348 
-359 GENVAVLGIWDEV
+359 
-372 NLMDGTSLSTA
+372 
-383 EVTGAASVLLSMD
+383 
-396 KSKSP
+396 
-401 EFIRSL
+401 
-407 LNTASNQ
+407 
-414 NVGTGNAGIIDLSY
+414 
-428 AISVYDEF
+428 
-436 AGKFHEQDTEG
+436 
-447 IVNTSEVKTYDEGDV
+447 
-462 EASWKLLYHENAL
+462 
-475 DGFKDLTASQRSI
+475 
-488 LKKGLQYPDKYRF
+488 
-501 GMARVEPL
+501 
-509 NGFANYIADYIYL
+509 
-522 GWLARYTYKNSIGS
+522 S
-536 ALINVGHPL
+536 A
-545 GDKNDNAKLS
+545 
-555 MSKVREYVTHINS
+555 
-568 AELKKTPQGDT
+568 
-579 EGNWLDILGYI
+579 
-590 PSSVSSTILRAD
+590 
-602 QSYFIMGMAIHATM
+602 
-616 DAYAHRGRVKGV
+616 
-628 AYNGGEADDVKLE
+628 
-641 GNYTEAQRHAFAL
+641 
-654 RLTVAKKIAVDI
+654 
-666 IEKWCE
+666 
-672 AVRKNFQ
+672 
-679 GVNDFSIVE
+679 
-688 FYVGVHSDDSFKMQ
+688 
-702 HFESYAKNSDGARWS
+702 
-717 GRSSALKE
+717 
-725 FFAIRTE
+725 

>member
-16 LSTGLAGIGTYPLNA
+16 VSTGLAGIGTYPLNA

-89 AAELANTNGVETIEK
+89 AAELANANGVETIEK
-104 NVFVTG
+104 DVFVTG

-306 ILMIA
+306 ILMVA

-320 KQVEYPAAYPEVLA
+320 RQVEYPAAYPEVLA

-414 NVGTGNAGIIDLSY
+414 NVGTGNAGIVDLSY

-447 IVNTSEVKTYDEGDV
+447 IVNTREVKTYDEGDV
-462 EASWKLLYHENAL
+462 EASWKTVYHETVF
-475 DGFKDLTASQRSI
+475 DGYNGLSDGAKRVI
-488 LKKGLQYPDKYRF
+488 KKGLIYPDKY
-501 GMARVEPL
+501 
-509 NGFANYIADYIYL
+509 
-522 GWLARYTYKNSIGS
+522 K
-536 ALINVGHPL
+536 
-545 GDKNDNAKLS
+545 
-555 MSKVREYVTHINS
+555 
-568 AELKKTPQGDT
+568 
-579 EGNWLDILGYI
+579 
-590 PSSVSSTILRAD
+590 
-602 QSYFIMGMAIHATM
+602 
-616 DAYAHRGRVKGV
+616 
-628 AYNGGEADDVKLE
+628 
-641 GNYTEAQRHAFAL
+641 
-654 RLTVAKKIAVDI
+654 
-666 IEKWCE
+666 
-672 AVRKNFQ
+672 
-679 GVNDFSIVE
+679 
-688 FYVGVHSDDSFKMQ
+688 
-702 HFESYAKNSDGARWS
+702 
-717 GRSSALKE
+717 
-725 FFAIRTE
+725 

>member
-16 LSTGLAGIGTYPLNA
+16 VSTGLAGIGTYPLNA
-31 KADIVSGT
+31 KADIVSGI

-61 YKTSI
+61 YKTSV
-66 IDDNITEVL
+66 IDESITKVL
-75 KDENIMVA
+75 KDENIMVV

-89 AAELANTNGVETIEK
+89 AAELASNDGVETIEK
-104 NVFVTG
+104 DVFVTG

-116 VDDKEDVFVGTDGE
+116 VNDKEDVFVGTDGE
-130 NIHNISDIGEDGSL
+130 NIHDISDMEEDGSF
-144 YINEEP
+144 YIDGEP
-150 ENTDISEEDKKNIE
+150 ENTDISEEDKKNIK
-164 WSLDVINANNGEYS
+164 WSLDVINANNEEYS

-200 VSKRINLIPGDEN
+200 VSKRINLIPGEEN

-263 VSRIAEGIYKCID
+263 VSRIAEGIYKCIN
-276 ENADIINMSFGT
+276 ENIDIINMSFGT

-306 ILMIA
+306 ILMVA
-311 AAGNRGESD
+311 AAGNRGEGD

-348 SDGEEVEVLAP
+348 SDGEELEVLAP

-372 NLMDGTSLSTA
+372 ILMDGTSLSAA

-414 NVGTGNAGIIDLSY
+414 NIGTGNVGIIDLSY

-436 AGKFHEQDTEG
+436 AGKFQEQDTEG
-447 IVNTSEVKTYDEGDV
+447 IANTREVKTYDEEDV
-462 EASWKLLYHENAL
+462 EASWKLSYHE
-475 DGFKDLTASQRSI
+475 SI
-488 LKKGLQYPDKYRF
+488 LGSFNGLSNTQSRIVKKGLQYPDQYRF
-501 GMARVEPL
+501 GMSVQPL
-509 NGFANYIADYIYL
+509 SGFANYIGDYIYL
-522 GWLARYTYKNSIGS
+522 GRLARYTYNNSLNG
-536 ALINVGHPL
+536 ALQNVVHPL
-545 GDKNDNAKLS
+545 GIGNSNGDSSVKI
-555 MSKVREYVTHINS
+555 VRNYMGY
-568 AELKKTPQGDT
+568 LDT
-579 EGNWLDILGYI
+579 ERWQDILGYS
-590 PSSVSSTILRAD
+590 PVVPTESVVRKD
-602 QSYFIMGMAIHATM
+602 QAYFIIGMAIHATM

-628 AYNGGEADDVKLE
+628 PYNGAEADDVKLE
-641 GNYTEAQRHAFAL
+641 GNYTQTQKNAFAL
-654 RLTVAKKIAVDI
+654 RLTVAKTVAKKIMTKWQSD
-666 IEKWCE
+666 EK
-672 AVRKNFQ
+672 KNFQ
-679 GVNDFSIVE
+679 GIVDFSIKE
-688 FYVGVHSDDSFKMQ
+688 FYTIDHKNETFTMQ
-702 HFESYAKNSDGARWS
+702 HFKAYAENSDGNNWS
-717 GRSSALKE
+717 GRASEVKK
-725 FFAIRTE
+725 FFADRTE

>member
-16 LSTGLAGIGTYPLNA
+16 VSTGLAGIGTYPLNA

-104 NVFVTG
+104 DVFVTG

-178 AGKEPVKVAVLD
+178 VGKEPVKVAVLD

-233 GKDNGDGV
+233 GKDNGDRV

-306 ILMIA
+306 ILMVA

-436 AGKFHEQDTEG
+436 VGKFHEQDTEG
-447 IVNTSEVKTYDEGDV
+447 IVNTREVKTYDEGDV
-462 EASWKLLYHENAL
+462 EASWKTAYHETIF
-475 DGFKDLTASQRSI
+475 DGYEGLSDSARRVI
-488 LKKGLQYPDKYRF
+488 KKGLIYPDKYKYNLE
-501 GMARVEPL
+501 RVQAL
-509 NGFANYIADYIYL
+509 NGFRNYIGDYIYL
-522 GWLARYTYKNSIGS
+522 AQLARNTYMNGLKK
-536 ALINVGHPL
+536 ALEDTKHPL
-545 GDKNDNAKLS
+545 GTGNTNGKESVQDVKNYIAAIDNFSNENKGG
-555 MSKVREYVTHINS
+555 VGGTW
-568 AELKKTPQGDT
+568 T
-579 EGNWLDILGYI
+579 DILGY
-590 PSSVSSTILRAD
+590 SAGTVTEEKLRND
-602 QSYFIMGMAIHATM
+602 QGRFIIGLAVHSAM
-616 DAYAHRGRVKGV
+616 DAYSHRGRVQGIP
-628 AYNGGEADDVKLE
+628 YDGTQADFQTLTG
-641 GNYTEAQRHAFAL
+641 GNYTQKQKEAFAL
-654 RLTVAKKIAVDI
+654 RWTVAKKVA
-666 IEKWCE
+666 E
-672 AVRKNFQ
+672 AIMGQWK
-679 GVNDFSIVE
+679 GEHSFSILQFHRPAHTYVE
-688 FYVGVHSDDSFKMQ
+688 GHEDETFTMQ
-702 HFESYAKNSDGARWS
+702 HFLAYAKNSDGSDWS
-717 GRSSALKE
+717 GRKAEVQK
-725 FFAIRTE
+725 FFSDRTE

>member
-16 LSTGLAGIGTYPLNA
+16 VSTGLAGIGTYPLNA

-104 NVFVTG
+104 DVFVTG

-178 AGKEPVKVAVLD
+178 VGKEPVKVAVLD

-200 VSKRINLIPGDEN
+200 VSKRINLIPWDEN
-213 IEPLFEDFSG
+213 IELLFEDFSG
-223 HGTAIASIIA
+223 HGTAIASIIS

-306 ILMIA
+306 ILMVA

-436 AGKFHEQDTEG
+436 VGKFHEQDTEG
-447 IVNTSEVKTYDEGDV
+447 IVNTREVKTYDEGDV
-462 EASWKLLYHENAL
+462 EASWKTAYHETIF
-475 DGFKDLTASQRSI
+475 DGYEGLSDSARRVI
-488 LKKGLQYPDKYRF
+488 KKGLIYPDKYKYNLE
-501 GMARVEPL
+501 RVQAL
-509 NGFANYIADYIYL
+509 NGFRNYIGDYIYL
-522 GWLARYTYKNSIGS
+522 AQLARNTYMNGLKK
-536 ALINVGHPL
+536 ALEDTKHPL
-545 GDKNDNAKLS
+545 GTGNTNGKESVQDVKNYIAAIDNFSNENKGG
-555 MSKVREYVTHINS
+555 VGGTW
-568 AELKKTPQGDT
+568 T
-579 EGNWLDILGYI
+579 DILGY
-590 PSSVSSTILRAD
+590 SAGTVTEEKLRND
-602 QSYFIMGMAIHATM
+602 QGRFIIGLAVHSAM
-616 DAYAHRGRVKGV
+616 DAYSHRGRVQGIP
-628 AYNGGEADDVKLE
+628 YDGTQADFQTLTG
-641 GNYTEAQRHAFAL
+641 GNYTQKQKEAFAL
-654 RLTVAKKIAVDI
+654 RWTVAKKVA
-666 IEKWCE
+666 E
-672 AVRKNFQ
+672 AIMGQWK
-679 GVNDFSIVE
+679 GEHSFSILQFHRPAHTYVE
-688 FYVGVHSDDSFKMQ
+688 GHEDETFTMQ
-702 HFESYAKNSDGARWS
+702 HFLAYAKNSDGSDWS
-717 GRSSALKE
+717 GRKAEVQK
-725 FFAIRTE
+725 FFSDRTE

>member
-16 LSTGLAGIGTYPLNA
+16 VSTGLAGIGTYPLNA

-104 NVFVTG
+104 DVFVTG

-178 AGKEPVKVAVLD
+178 VGKEPVKVAVLD

-306 ILMIA
+306 ILMVA

-436 AGKFHEQDTEG
+436 VGKFHEQDTEG
-447 IVNTSEVKTYDEGDV
+447 IVNTREVKTYDEGDV
-462 EASWKLLYHENAL
+462 EASWKTAYHETIF
-475 DGFKDLTASQRSI
+475 DGYEGLSDSARRVI
-488 LKKGLQYPDKYRF
+488 KKGLIYPDKYKYNLE
-501 GMARVEPL
+501 RVQAL
-509 NGFANYIADYIYL
+509 NGFRNYIGDYIYL
-522 GWLARYTYKNSIGS
+522 AQLARNTYMNGLKK
-536 ALINVGHPL
+536 ALEDTKHPL
-545 GDKNDNAKLS
+545 GTGNTNGKESVQDVKNYIAAIDNFSNENKGG
-555 MSKVREYVTHINS
+555 VGGTW
-568 AELKKTPQGDT
+568 T
-579 EGNWLDILGYI
+579 DILGY
-590 PSSVSSTILRAD
+590 SAGTVTEEKLRND
-602 QSYFIMGMAIHATM
+602 QGRFIIGLAVHSAM
-616 DAYAHRGRVKGV
+616 DAYSHRGRVQGIPYDGHKPTF
-628 AYNGGEADDVKLE
+628 KL
-641 GNYTEAQRHAFAL
+641 
-654 RLTVAKKIAVDI
+654 
-666 IEKWCE
+666 
-672 AVRKNFQ
+672 
-679 GVNDFSIVE
+679 
-688 FYVGVHSDDSFKMQ
+688 
-702 HFESYAKNSDGARWS
+702 
-717 GRSSALKE
+717 
-725 FFAIRTE
+725 

>member
-16 LSTGLAGIGTYPLNA
+16 VSTGLAGIGTYPLNA

-104 NVFVTG
+104 DVFVTG

-178 AGKEPVKVAVLD
+178 VGKEPVKVAVLD

-200 VSKRINLIPGDEN
+200 VSKRINLIPWDEN
-213 IEPLFEDFSG
+213 IELLFEDFSG
-223 HGTAIASIIA
+223 HGTAIASIIS

-306 ILMIA
+306 ILMVA

-436 AGKFHEQDTEG
+436 VGKFHEQDTEG
-447 IVNTSEVKTYDEGDV
+447 IVNTREVKTYDEGDV
-462 EASWKLLYHENAL
+462 EASWKTAYHETIF
-475 DGFKDLTASQRSI
+475 DGYEGLSDSARRVI
-488 LKKGLQYPDKYRF
+488 KKGLIYPDKYKYNLE
-501 GMARVEPL
+501 RVQAL
-509 NGFANYIADYIYL
+509 NGFRNYIGDYIYL
-522 GWLARYTYKNSIGS
+522 AQLSRNTYMNGLKK
-536 ALINVGHPL
+536 ALEDTKHPL
-545 GDKNDNAKLS
+545 GTGNTNGKECVQDVKNYIAAIDNFSNENKGG
-555 MSKVREYVTHINS
+555 VGGTW
-568 AELKKTPQGDT
+568 T
-579 EGNWLDILGYI
+579 DILGY
-590 PSSVSSTILRAD
+590 SAGTVTEEKLRND
-602 QSYFIMGMAIHATM
+602 QGRFIIGLAVHSAM
-616 DAYAHRGRVKGV
+616 DAYSHRGRVQGIP
-628 AYNGGEADDVKLE
+628 YDGTQADFQTLTG
-641 GNYTEAQRHAFAL
+641 GNYTQKQKEAFAL
-654 RLTVAKKIAVDI
+654 RWTVAKKVA
-666 IEKWCE
+666 E
-672 AVRKNFQ
+672 AIMGQWK
-679 GVNDFSIVE
+679 GEHSFSILQFHRPAHTYVE
-688 FYVGVHSDDSFKMQ
+688 GHEDETFTMQ
-702 HFESYAKNSDGARWS
+702 HFLAYAKNSDGSDWS
-717 GRSSALKE
+717 GRKAEVQK
-725 FFAIRTE
+725 FFSDRTE

>member
-16 LSTGLAGIGTYPLNA
+16 VSTGLAGIGTYPLNA

-104 NVFVTG
+104 DVFVTG

-178 AGKEPVKVAVLD
+178 VGKEPVKVAVLD

-200 VSKRINLIPGDEN
+200 VSKRINLISGDEN

-306 ILMIA
+306 ILMVA

-436 AGKFHEQDTEG
+436 VGKFHEQDTEG
-447 IVNTSEVKTYDEGDV
+447 IVNTREVKTYDEGDV
-462 EASWKLLYHENAL
+462 EASWKTAYHETIF
-475 DGFKDLTASQRSI
+475 DGYEGLSDSARRVI
-488 LKKGLQYPDKYRF
+488 KKGLIYPDKYKYNLE
-501 GMARVEPL
+501 RVQAL
-509 NGFANYIADYIYL
+509 NGFRNYIGDYIYL
-522 GWLARYTYKNSIGS
+522 AQLARNTYMNGLKK
-536 ALINVGHPL
+536 ALEDTKHPL
-545 GDKNDNAKLS
+545 GTGNTNGKESVQDVKNYIAAIDNFSNENKGG
-555 MSKVREYVTHINS
+555 VGGTW
-568 AELKKTPQGDT
+568 T
-579 EGNWLDILGYI
+579 DILGY
-590 PSSVSSTILRAD
+590 SAGTVTEEKLRND
-602 QSYFIMGMAIHATM
+602 QGRFIIGLAVHSAM
-616 DAYAHRGRVKGV
+616 DAYSHRGRVQGIPYDGTQ
-628 AYNGGEADDVKLE
+628 ADFQTLTGGEL
-641 GNYTEAQRHAFAL
+641 YTKTKR
-654 RLTVAKKIAVDI
+654 
-666 IEKWCE
+666 
-672 AVRKNFQ
+672 
-679 GVNDFSIVE
+679 SIC
-688 FYVGVHSDDSFKMQ
+688 
-702 HFESYAKNSDGARWS
+702 FEMDCC
-717 GRSSALKE
+717 
-725 FFAIRTE
+725 

>member
-16 LSTGLAGIGTYPLNA
+16 VSTGLAGIGTYPLNA

-104 NVFVTG
+104 DVFVTG

-178 AGKEPVKVAVLD
+178 VGKEPVKVAVLD

-306 ILMIA
+306 ILMVA

-436 AGKFHEQDTEG
+436 VGKFHEQDTEG
-447 IVNTSEVKTYDEGDV
+447 IVNTREVKTYDEGNV
-462 EASWKLLYHENAL
+462 EASWKTAYHETIF
-475 DGFKDLTASQRSI
+475 DGYEGLSDSARRVI
-488 LKKGLQYPDKYRF
+488 KKGLIYPDKYKYNLE
-501 GMARVEPL
+501 RVQAL
-509 NGFANYIADYIYL
+509 NGFRNYIGDYIYL
-522 GWLARYTYKNSIGS
+522 AQLARNTYMNGLKK
-536 ALINVGHPL
+536 ALEDTKHPL
-545 GDKNDNAKLS
+545 GTGNTNGKESVQDVKNYIAAIDNFSNENKGG
-555 MSKVREYVTHINS
+555 VGGTW
-568 AELKKTPQGDT
+568 T
-579 EGNWLDILGYI
+579 DILGY
-590 PSSVSSTILRAD
+590 SAGTVTEEKLRND
-602 QSYFIMGMAIHATM
+602 QGRFIIGLAVHSAM
-616 DAYAHRGRVKGV
+616 DAYSHRGRV
-628 AYNGGEADDVKLE
+628 
-641 GNYTEAQRHAFAL
+641 
-654 RLTVAKKIAVDI
+654 
-666 IEKWCE
+666 
-672 AVRKNFQ
+672 Q
-679 GVNDFSIVE
+679 GIP
-688 FYVGVHSDDSFKMQ
+688 Y
-702 HFESYAKNSDGARWS
+702 DG
-717 GRSSALKE
+717 
-725 FFAIRTE
+725 T

>member
-16 LSTGLAGIGTYPLNA
+16 VSTGLAGIGTYPLNA

-104 NVFVTG
+104 DVFVTG

-178 AGKEPVKVAVLD
+178 VGKEPVKVAVLD

-200 VSKRINLIPGDEN
+200 VSKRINLISGDEN

-306 ILMIA
+306 ILMVA

-436 AGKFHEQDTEG
+436 VGKFHEQDTEG
-447 IVNTSEVKTYDEGDV
+447 IVNTREVKTYDEGDV
-462 EASWKLLYHENAL
+462 EASWKTAYHETIF
-475 DGFKDLTASQRSI
+475 DGYEGLSDSARRVI
-488 LKKGLQYPDKYRF
+488 KKGLIYPDKYKYNLE
-501 GMARVEPL
+501 RVQAL
-509 NGFANYIADYIYL
+509 NGFRNYIGDYIYL
-522 GWLARYTYKNSIGS
+522 AQLARNTYMNGLKK
-536 ALINVGHPL
+536 ALEDTKHPL
-545 GDKNDNAKLS
+545 GTGNTNGKESVQDVKNYIAAIDNFSNENKGG
-555 MSKVREYVTHINS
+555 VGGTW
-568 AELKKTPQGDT
+568 T
-579 EGNWLDILGYI
+579 DILGY
-590 PSSVSSTILRAD
+590 SAGTVTEEKLRND
-602 QSYFIMGMAIHATM
+602 QGRFIIGLAVHSAM
-616 DAYAHRGRVKGV
+616 DAYSHRGRVQGIP
-628 AYNGGEADDVKLE
+628 YDGTQADFQTLTG
-641 GNYTEAQRHAFAL
+641 GNYTQKQKEAFAL
-654 RLTVAKKIAVDI
+654 RWTVAKKVA
-666 IEKWCE
+666 E
-672 AVRKNFQ
+672 AIMGQWK
-679 GVNDFSIVE
+679 GEHSFSILQFHRPAHTYVE
-688 FYVGVHSDDSFKMQ
+688 GHEDETFTMQ
-702 HFESYAKNSDGARWS
+702 HFLAYAKNSDGSDWS
-717 GRSSALKE
+717 GRKAEVQK
-725 FFAIRTE
+725 FFSDRTE

>member
-16 LSTGLAGIGTYPLNA
+16 VSTGLAGIGTYPLNA

-104 NVFVTG
+104 DVFVTG

-178 AGKEPVKVAVLD
+178 VGKEPVKVAVLD

-306 ILMIA
+306 ILMVA

-462 EASWKLLYHENAL
+462 EASWKLSYHESAL
-475 DGFKDLTASQRSI
+475 DSFKDLESGQRKI

-501 GMARVEPL
+501 NMERVEPL
-509 NGFANYIADYIYL
+509 SGFANYIGDYIYL
-522 GWLARYTYKNSIGS
+522 CWLARYTYKNNLED
-536 ALINVGHPL
+536 ALKNVAHPL
-545 GDKNDNAKLS
+545 GDGNANGDK
-555 MSKVREYVTHINS
+555 SKATVKTYMRHIS
-568 AELKKTPQGDT
+568 D
-579 EGNWLDILGYI
+579 EGKWTDILGYS
-590 PSSVSSTILRAD
+590 PVVPPESVVRKD
-602 QSYFIMGMAIHATM
+602 QAYFMIGMAIHATM

-628 AYNGGEADDVKLE
+628 PYNGSQADDIILE
-641 GNYTEAQRHAFAL
+641 GNYTQAQKNAFAL
-654 RLTVAKKIAVDI
+654 RLTIAKKIAIII
-666 IEKWCE
+666 IEKWCTD
-672 AVRKNFQ
+672 VRKNFQ
-679 GVNDFSIVE
+679 GIEDFSIME
-688 FYVGVHSDDSFKMQ
+688 FYISDHEYGTFTMEHFKT
-702 HFESYAKNSDGARWS
+702 YAQNSDRTRWAN
-717 GRSSALKE
+717 RSSALKT
-725 FFAIRTE
+725 FFADRTE

>member
-16 LSTGLAGIGTYPLNA
+16 VSTGLAGIGTYPLNA

-104 NVFVTG
+104 DVFVTG

-178 AGKEPVKVAVLD
+178 VGKEPVKVAVLD

-306 ILMIA
+306 ILMVA

-436 AGKFHEQDTEG
+436 VGKFHEQDTEG
-447 IVNTSEVKTYDEGDV
+447 IVNTREVKTYDEGDV
-462 EASWKLLYHENAL
+462 EASWKTAYHETIF
-475 DGFKDLTASQRSI
+475 DGYEGLSDSARRVI
-488 LKKGLQYPDKYRF
+488 KKGLIYPDKYKYNLE
-501 GMARVEPL
+501 RVQAL
-509 NGFANYIADYIYL
+509 NGFRNYIGDYIYL
-522 GWLARYTYKNSIGS
+522 AQLARNTYMNGLKK
-536 ALINVGHPL
+536 ALEDTKHPL
-545 GDKNDNAKLS
+545 GTGNTNGKESVQDVKNYIAAIDNFSNENKGG
-555 MSKVREYVTHINS
+555 VGGTW
-568 AELKKTPQGDT
+568 T
-579 EGNWLDILGYI
+579 DILGY
-590 PSSVSSTILRAD
+590 SAGTVTEEKLRND
-602 QSYFIMGMAIHATM
+602 QGRFIIGLAVHSAM
-616 DAYAHRGRVKGV
+616 DAYSHRGRVQGIP
-628 AYNGGEADDVKLE
+628 YDGTQADFQTLTG
-641 GNYTEAQRHAFAL
+641 GNYTQKQKEAFAL
-654 RLTVAKKIAVDI
+654 RWTVAKKVA
-666 IEKWCE
+666 E
-672 AVRKNFQ
+672 AIMGQWK
-679 GVNDFSIVE
+679 GEHSFSILQFHRPAHTYVE
-688 FYVGVHSDDSFKMQ
+688 GHEDETFTMQ
-702 HFESYAKNSDGARWS
+702 HFLAYAKNSDGSDWS
-717 GRSSALKE
+717 GRKAEVQK
-725 FFAIRTE
+725 FFSDRTE

>member
-16 LSTGLAGIGTYPLNA
+16 VSTGLAGIGTYPLNA

-104 NVFVTG
+104 DVFVTG

-178 AGKEPVKVAVLD
+178 VGKEPVKVAVLD

-306 ILMIA
+306 IPMVA

-436 AGKFHEQDTEG
+436 VGKFHEQDTEG
-447 IVNTSEVKTYDEGDV
+447 IVNTREVKTYDEGDV
-462 EASWKLLYHENAL
+462 EASWKTAYHETIF
-475 DGFKDLTASQRSI
+475 DGYEGLSDSARRVI
-488 LKKGLQYPDKYRF
+488 KKGLIYPDKYKYNLE
-501 GMARVEPL
+501 RVQAL
-509 NGFANYIADYIYL
+509 NGFRNYIGDYIYL
-522 GWLARYTYKNSIGS
+522 AQLARNTYMNGLKK
-536 ALINVGHPL
+536 ALEDTKHPL
-545 GDKNDNAKLS
+545 GTGNTNGKESVQDVKNYIAAIDNFSNENKGG
-555 MSKVREYVTHINS
+555 VGGTW
-568 AELKKTPQGDT
+568 T
-579 EGNWLDILGYI
+579 DILGY
-590 PSSVSSTILRAD
+590 SAGTVTEEKLRND
-602 QSYFIMGMAIHATM
+602 QGRFIIGLAVHSAM
-616 DAYAHRGRVKGV
+616 DAYSHRGRVQGIP
-628 AYNGGEADDVKLE
+628 YDGTQADFQTLTG
-641 GNYTEAQRHAFAL
+641 GNYTQKQKEAFAL
-654 RLTVAKKIAVDI
+654 RWTVAKKVA
-666 IEKWCE
+666 E
-672 AVRKNFQ
+672 AIMGQWK
-679 GVNDFSIVE
+679 GEHSFSILQFHRPAHTYVE
-688 FYVGVHSDDSFKMQ
+688 GHEDETFTMQ
-702 HFESYAKNSDGARWS
+702 HFLAYAKNSDGSDWS
-717 GRSSALKE
+717 GRKAEVQK
-725 FFAIRTE
+725 FFSDRTE